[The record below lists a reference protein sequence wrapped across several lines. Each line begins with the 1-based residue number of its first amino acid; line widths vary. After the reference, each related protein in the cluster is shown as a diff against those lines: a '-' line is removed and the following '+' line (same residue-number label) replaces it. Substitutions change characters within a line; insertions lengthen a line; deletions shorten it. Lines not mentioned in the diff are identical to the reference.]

1 MPFYTFQCRTCET
14 IKEELRDM
22 GDNDEPLCDV
32 CQYNPEIQGEWE
44 RMERIITAPGLLKF
58 KGKGFHQNDYPSK
71 PPTRFGTTEQV
82 GGVTKSVIETT
93 KHRPPLN
100 EIMDSK
106 PVLKYGNDPKDKHR
120 KKKKKKP

>member
-44 RMERIITAPGLLKF
+44 RMERIIT
-58 KGKGFHQNDYPSK
+58 DII
-71 PPTRFGTTEQV
+71 TEF
-82 GGVTKSVIETT
+82 
-93 KHRPPLN
+93 
-100 EIMDSK
+100 
-106 PVLKYGNDPKDKHR
+106 
-120 KKKKKKP
+120 